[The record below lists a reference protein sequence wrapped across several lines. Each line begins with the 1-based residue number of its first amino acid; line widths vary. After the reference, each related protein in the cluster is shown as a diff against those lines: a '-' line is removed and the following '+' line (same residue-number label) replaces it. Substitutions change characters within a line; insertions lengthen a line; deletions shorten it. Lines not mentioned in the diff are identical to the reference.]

1 MTQSIFRTV
10 GQHLVNARAA
20 SSVLRVSCVS
30 SLLGATASLTV
41 DQWHLIA
48 KVAPTA
54 KRSQQISPSHTKLKL
69 LAQLLLKVDVSA
81 SSNASPLPLNVKAVT
96 IVVRCLRQRSI
107 LLTKRLAS
115 IQFTHLLSLQNF
127 LLYG

>member
-1 MTQSIFRTV
+1 MTQSVFRTA

-20 SSVLRVSCVS
+20 SSVLRVSGVS
-30 SLLGATASLTV
+30 TLQGATASLTV

-69 LAQLLLKVDVSA
+69 LAKLLLKVDVSA
-81 SSNASPLPLNVKAVT
+81 SLNASQHPLSVRAVT
-96 IVVRCLRQRSI
+96 TAV
-107 LLTKRLAS
+107 
-115 IQFTHLLSLQNF
+115 
-127 LLYG
+127 